1 MLHPLYQW
9 TYASLFSFVKLVIY
23 STYITAE
30 NLHSEFPY
38 ELLPSH
44 DIFFFFTINAQMTE
58 FVKLVF
64 KIPNIK

>member
-44 DIFFFFTINAQMTE
+44 DIFFFLQLMH
-58 FVKLVF
+58 K
-64 KIPNIK
+64 

>member
-9 TYASLFSFVKLVIY
+9 TYAPLFSFVKLVIY

-44 DIFFFFTINAQMTE
+44 DIFFFTINAQMTE